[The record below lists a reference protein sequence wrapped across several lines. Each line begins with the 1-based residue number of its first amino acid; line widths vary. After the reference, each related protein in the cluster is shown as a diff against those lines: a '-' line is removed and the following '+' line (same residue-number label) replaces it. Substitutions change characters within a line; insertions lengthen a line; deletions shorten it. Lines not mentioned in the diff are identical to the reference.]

1 MEDMAPERLRPG
13 CFTDKGDAGP
23 CPHCGYAEEAARAPL
38 LLPHRTLL
46 NDQFLICEGA
56 GDEPVE
62 VGAAFLAEPFEG

>member
-38 LLPHRTLL
+38 LL
-46 NDQFLICEGA
+46 GA
-56 GDEPVE
+56 EQAVVSPN
-62 VGAAFLAEPFEG
+62 AISA